1 MVCNSLQNEVKIH
14 ARYEIVTSYNTNLLH
29 NNKVYAKVIHYDE
42 KSILKSMNDH
52 DIDLIMD
59 QVDVLI
65 RNDIDHFKRL
75 ERIARL
81 NSNTMKLFFDIHEI
95 LYHFN
100 LRDDVKQKIKHMD
113 LTMTQAYQLVHKI
126 NLNFKMNEYNKNH
139 HTLGQD
145 EKKLRYD
152 FIQKINK
159 LLENHIFRLL
169 FDYMSKN
176 LNSDF
181 ILYTET
187 LYSSLFYEP
196 HPHLQAVVTKSLAET
211 PWYTHFAIHY
221 QIPIVSFQKP
231 LTQEKEILID
241 LIEKVIDFNPNPDI
255 VKQNSTTRKSIYIKH
270 DADHTICES
279 GIHLYGMFANYRD
292 VEHTNELFFLKGII
306 FLTDYSI
313 FSKGTSLTTREW
325 EQRFHHIFD
334 VYKGNSI
341 TIRLPLM
348 EKILRT
354 SDFEDISTM
363 DMLYCNPT
371 YYENIIY
378 AAAKVHQK
386 FPDKQLSFMVPN
398 IETRYDYE
406 NWIFHTREMYRDIE
420 KNLPIS
426 FISGLEN
433 KWAIHEQTGMLSIEK
448 QSIHLDAAIIDYI
461 QGFSFG
467 KTYADIK
474 TLRKEGLYPDLMYN
488 KEQFIVG
495 KYKSTNMLMGHYM
508 TTYDVFHRLLV
519 GGIKHFIMP
528 LHIPEHIL
536 DQIEIRMAT
545 RGKFVGEFNK
555 ARLKT
560 LQYRLVKAK
569 HNLDTANTRR
579 TLYTRQLHESFVETF
594 DIDDVVD
601 PIMKQ
606 EMIMRL
612 AKEKETNKKDEE

>member
-1 MVCNSLQNEVKIH
+1 MDSNSVLNEVKIH
-14 ARYEIVTSYNTNLLH
+14 RHEIVTSYNTNLLH

-42 KSILKSMNDH
+42 KSILKTMNNH

-59 QVDVLI
+59 QLDVMI

-100 LRDDVKQKIKHMD
+100 LRDDIKQKMKQMD

-126 NLNFKMNEYNKNH
+126 NLNLKINEYNKKH
-139 HTLGQD
+139 QALSQD

-152 FIQKINK
+152 FVQKINK
-159 LLENHIFRLL
+159 LLVNHIFRLL

-176 LNSDF
+176 INTDF

-187 LYSSLFYEP
+187 LYSSLFYDL
-196 HPHLQAVVTKSLAET
+196 HPHLQAIVTKSLSET
-211 PWYTHFAIHY
+211 PWYTHYAIYY
-221 QIPIVSFQKP
+221 QLPIISFQKP
-231 LTQEKEILID
+231 LNQENEILID
-241 LIEKVIDFNPNPDI
+241 LVENVIDFHPDQTI
-255 VKQNSTTRKSIYIKH
+255 AKRDSTTRKSIYIKY
-270 DADHTICES
+270 DADHKILES
-279 GIHLYGMFANYRD
+279 GINLYGMFANYRD
-292 VEHTNELFFLKGII
+292 VEYTNTLFFLKGIV

-325 EQRFHHIFD
+325 EERFHHIFE
-334 VYKGNSI
+334 VYKGKSI

-348 EKILRT
+348 DKILRT

-398 IETRYDYE
+398 IESRYDYE

-448 QSIHLDAAIIDYI
+448 QCIHLDAACNDYI
-461 QGFSFG
+461 SGFSFG
-467 KTYADIK
+467 RTITDIK
-474 TLRKEGLYPDLMYN
+474 TLRNEGLYSDLMYN
-488 KEQFIVG
+488 KEQFVVG
-495 KYKSTNMLMGHYM
+495 KYRSINMLMGHYM

-519 GGIKHFIMP
+519 GGIKHFIIP

-545 RGKFVGEFNK
+545 RGKFAGVFCE

-560 LQYRLVKAK
+560 IQYRLVKAK
-569 HNLDTANTRR
+569 HNLDIANTRR
-579 TLYTRQLHESFVETF
+579 TLYTRQLHETYVESF
-594 DIDDVVD
+594 DIEDVVD
-601 PIMKQ
+601 PVIKQ
-606 EMIMRL
+606 EIIKLL
-612 AKEKETNKKDEE
+612 AIKKENSKKEEE